1 MHISEKRLR
10 ALKISTCAI
19 ASVVI
24 VEVVLGFA
32 AGSLAIL
39 SDGAHALLDTISMFI
54 LLIATKASLK
64 PADEEHMYGH
74 EKIEPLGGLIGGVI
88 LFGTAIFLIIR
99 ALQKVLQGEIAIVQE
114 WELAGFAAIAYT
126 LCVDILRVGVLHKT
140 RWESVTVKAGFYHS
154 VADLGSTLIAL
165 FGFGMAAL
173 GFPIFDVVASLVLSA
188 AIGYLSVKLVKASGM
203 ELSDAVSKEFA
214 EKVRKEILSTEG
226 VSKIGSL
233 RVRRAGAKTFVEAT
247 IQVPDYISLEES
259 HMLASKV
266 EDNLKRFLGD
276 AEVVVHVEPQED
288 ILTKKLVEKLAAGVK
303 GVKEVHEVNAVFA
316 HNKLYITLHAH
327 VDPKLSVRE
336 AHELA
341 EKIEGKLNEKIENI
355 GNVTVHIEPFNT
367 KKQRGPKV
375 NEEKIQQAIYQ
386 AAESF
391 QQVFTVKRIVTYV
404 VGEKRYINI
413 DCCFT
418 SQISIEEAHRVASKI
433 ENGVKRRFTET
444 IVTVHMEPKKE
455 EAAA

>member
-1 MHISEKRLR
+1 MYIGEKRLR
-10 ALKISTCAI
+10 ALKISASAI

-39 SDGAHALLDTISMFI
+39 SDGAHALLDAISMFI

-74 EKIEPLGGLIGGVI
+74 EKIEPLGGMIGGVI
-88 LFGTAIFLIIR
+88 LFGTAIFLIMR
-99 ALQKVLQGEIAIVQE
+99 ALQKILQGEIAIVQE

-126 LCVDILRVGVLHKT
+126 LCIDILRVGVLHKT
-140 RWESVTVKAGFYHS
+140 QWESVTVKAGFYHS
-154 VADLGSTLIAL
+154 LADLGSTLIAL
-165 FGFGMAAL
+165 FGFGMATL
-173 GFPIFDVVASLVLSA
+173 GFPIFDVLASLVLSA
-188 AIGYLSVKLVKASGM
+188 AIGYLSVKLVRASGM

-226 VSKIGSL
+226 VSKVGNL

-247 IQVPDYISLEES
+247 IQIPDYISLEES
-259 HMLASKV
+259 HTLASKV

-276 AEVVVHVEPQED
+276 AEVIVHIEPQEEM
-288 ILTKKLVEKLAAGVK
+288 LTKKLVEKLAADVE
-303 GVKEVHEVNAVFA
+303 GVKEVHEVNVVYA

-327 VDPKLSVRE
+327 VDPKLSVRK

-341 EKIEGKLNEKIENI
+341 EKIEDKLNEKIENI
-355 GNVTVHIEPFNT
+355 GNITVHIEPFDS
-367 KKQRGPKV
+367 KQQRGPTV
-375 NEEKIQQAIYQ
+375 DDEEIQQVIYRTAKSYQ
-386 AAESF
+386 KG
-391 QQVFTVKRIVTYV
+391 FTVKRIITYV
-404 VGEKRYINI
+404 VSGKRYINI

-418 SQISIEEAHRVASKI
+418 SQLSIEEAHRVASKI
-433 ENGVKRRFTET
+433 ENGVKRKFTET
-444 IVTVHMEPKKE
+444 IVTVHVEPKKE